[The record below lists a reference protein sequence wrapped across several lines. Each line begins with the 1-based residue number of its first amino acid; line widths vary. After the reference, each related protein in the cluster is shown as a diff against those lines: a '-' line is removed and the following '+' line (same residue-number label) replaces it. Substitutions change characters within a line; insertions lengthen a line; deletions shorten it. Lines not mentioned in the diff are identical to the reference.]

1 MLEDISIK
9 DFVLIDSLSLDFSKG
24 LTVFSGETGAGKS
37 ILIGAISFLLGGKG
51 GVELV
56 RDGASEARVSGSLY
70 ISPEHIEARQ
80 WLSEHHIELDENR
93 LLLRRVLRSN
103 GKSASWIQEAQVT
116 KAEVQEFTALLVDIH
131 GQHEHQSLMR
141 PSEHRK
147 FLDAYAGIENKVRDF
162 TQLYTDLITKRQ
174 KMQAVQTSDAERKR
188 KIEMLAFACEE
199 IEALHIRVNE
209 ETELEE
215 ELSRLSQFEK
225 LYETIQDMN
234 QTLSTG
240 DSALVS
246 HLKKLHVSASHIED
260 LDKVL
265 ATLSQRLESAFYE
278 VSDIAN
284 ELNAYQQSL
293 IFDPSR
299 LEEVQ
304 ERLALFFRLK
314 KKYLKNQN
322 ERADALLE
330 FLKKAEK
337 ELLDLQNWEE
347 DRELLEKEIKDL
359 EKKLY
364 DAAVFLTEKR
374 RAFSEKMSEQLV
386 IILQD
391 LGMKNTL
398 FQVSISEKEST
409 EFIQKCGPYGKD
421 NIEFLIAAN
430 EGSVLRPLSKI
441 ASGGEISRVM
451 LALKTI
457 FSATDAIESLIFD
470 EIDTGIGGEIAV
482 SVGKHLKALSK
493 KKQVFCITHLASIA
507 VFADTHMR
515 IEKKTDKG
523 ATFTSVVPIMGE
535 DRVEEIARMLSG
547 DAFSQASIDHAR
559 SLLAM
564 S

>member
-1 MLEDISIK
+1 MCFIRPYEQSCIGQEDLVLEDISIK

-265 ATLSQRLESAFYE
+265 
-278 VSDIAN
+278 
-284 ELNAYQQSL
+284 
-293 IFDPSR
+293 
-299 LEEVQ
+299 
-304 ERLALFFRLK
+304 
-314 KKYLKNQN
+314 
-322 ERADALLE
+322 
-330 FLKKAEK
+330 
-337 ELLDLQNWEE
+337 
-347 DRELLEKEIKDL
+347 
-359 EKKLY
+359 
-364 DAAVFLTEKR
+364 
-374 RAFSEKMSEQLV
+374 
-386 IILQD
+386 
-391 LGMKNTL
+391 
-398 FQVSISEKEST
+398 
-409 EFIQKCGPYGKD
+409 
-421 NIEFLIAAN
+421 
-430 EGSVLRPLSKI
+430 
-441 ASGGEISRVM
+441 
-451 LALKTI
+451 
-457 FSATDAIESLIFD
+457 
-470 EIDTGIGGEIAV
+470 
-482 SVGKHLKALSK
+482 
-493 KKQVFCITHLASIA
+493 
-507 VFADTHMR
+507 
-515 IEKKTDKG
+515 
-523 ATFTSVVPIMGE
+523 
-535 DRVEEIARMLSG
+535 
-547 DAFSQASIDHAR
+547 
-559 SLLAM
+559 
-564 S
+564 